1 MVIKENFYDIN
12 GENLHITSDCP
23 AADKSIVMPDNYVE
37 IIKIASSLSED
48 FPFVRVDIYSC
59 SGKNLFWR
67 TYFYVWSEH
76 ENFNPDRFDSVLGKD
91 FEMTAINAIN
101 RME

>member
-59 SGKNLFWR
+59 SGKICFGELIFMYGVNMKILIQIDLIVFL
-67 TYFYVWSEH
+67 EKI
-76 ENFNPDRFDSVLGKD
+76 LK
-91 FEMTAINAIN
+91 
-101 RME
+101 